1 MDARRHGACATRR
14 FFHDA
19 AEMSAKPSKK
29 SGKKQSV
36 PVTAAAASPSAPAT
50 APTMG
55 SAAAATADPA
65 PAWIDSTDPR
75 KRTIGK
81 IVLVVVWVYVAALWL
96 LALDQTFH
104 WGIFGPKVP
113 PVP

>member
-1 MDARRHGACATRR
+1 MCAK
-14 FFHDA
+14 H
-19 AEMSAKPSKK
+19 SKK
-29 SGKKQSV
+29 TKKE
-36 PVTAAAASPSAPAT
+36 AAPPPATPAAPAASAIPVPA
-50 APTMG
+50 
-55 SAAAATADPA
+55 AAAATADA
-65 PAWIDSTDPR
+65 GTAWIDSTDPR

-81 IVLVVVWVYVAALWL
+81 IVLVVVWIYVAALWL

>member
-1 MDARRHGACATRR
+1 
-14 FFHDA
+14 
-19 AEMSAKPSKK
+19 MSAKHSKK
-29 SGKKQSV
+29 SGKKPGPTVAATPTPSPAPAPA
-36 PVTAAAASPSAPAT
+36 PVTAAT
-50 APTMG
+50 
-55 SAAAATADPA
+55 TADA
-65 PAWIDSTDPR
+65 GAGVAWIDSTDPR

-81 IVLVVVWVYVAALWL
+81 IVLVGVWIYVAALWL

>member
-1 MDARRHGACATRR
+1 MLAPR
-14 FFHDA
+14 
-19 AEMSAKPSKK
+19 AESFTIWRDMSAKHSKK
-29 SGKKQSV
+29 SAKGETVAPK
-36 PVTAAAASPSAPAT
+36 AASSPAATPAPAT
-50 APTMG
+50 APAAT
-55 SAAAATADPA
+55 SVAAAEPA

-81 IVLVVVWVYVAALWL
+81 IVLVGVWIYVAALWL

-104 WGIFGPKVP
+104 WGIFGPKIP

>member
-1 MDARRHGACATRR
+1 
-14 FFHDA
+14 
-19 AEMSAKPSKK
+19 MSAKPSKK
-29 SGKKQSV
+29 SGKKD
-36 PVTAAAASPSAPAT
+36 PAPSAPSSS
-50 APTMG
+50 APAPVA
-55 SAAAATADPA
+55 SAAAAAVAVAAADPG

-81 IVLVVVWVYVAALWL
+81 IVLVGVWIYVAALWL

-104 WGIFGPKVP
+104 WGIFGPKIP